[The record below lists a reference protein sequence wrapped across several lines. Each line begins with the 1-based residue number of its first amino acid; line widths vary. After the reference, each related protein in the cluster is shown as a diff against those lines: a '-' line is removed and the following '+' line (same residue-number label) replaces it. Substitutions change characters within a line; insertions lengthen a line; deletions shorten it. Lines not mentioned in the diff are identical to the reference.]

1 MIEMALVVVRIDK
14 GKEQYDNCNKTLE
27 IMIREIKAIIKTL
40 QINQALDSQD
50 EVDRESVFLMGL
62 KDANLASNA
71 GGSIGLNTSTSFDS
85 PSHLY

>member
-40 QINQALDSQD
+40 
-50 EVDRESVFLMGL
+50 
-62 KDANLASNA
+62 
-71 GGSIGLNTSTSFDS
+71 
-85 PSHLY
+85 